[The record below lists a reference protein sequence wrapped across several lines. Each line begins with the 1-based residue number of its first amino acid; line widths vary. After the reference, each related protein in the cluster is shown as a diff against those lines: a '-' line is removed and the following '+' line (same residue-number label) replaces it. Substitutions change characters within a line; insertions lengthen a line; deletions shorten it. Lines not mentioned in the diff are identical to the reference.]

1 MDNEKK
7 KGFLIRLR
15 SSVIVTVLAGG
26 ALFCGGLVLFLAVAA
41 VSMIGLFELF
51 RALGLRKTA
60 LEAAGFMGAALFL
73 EAVWLGWDKGLML
86 ALFLSLM
93 LILGTYVFTWPKY
106 TASQAAET
114 AFAVLYVPVL
124 LSYVYRTDLLT
135 ESIVYTA
142 LTLLAAWCSD
152 VGAYCMGMLFGKHKL
167 TPELSPKKTVERA
180 VGAVL
185 FSAGI
190 GALYGFVF
198 RNALGLFA
206 HPVIAV
212 MILFAF
218 GSILA
223 QIGDLIASAI
233 KRDRGVKDYGNLIP
247 GHGGILDRFDSVIV
261 TAPAVYYLILLLM
274 K

>member
-106 TASQAAET
+106 TA
-114 AFAVLYVPVL
+114 
-124 LSYVYRTDLLT
+124 
-135 ESIVYTA
+135 
-142 LTLLAAWCSD
+142 
-152 VGAYCMGMLFGKHKL
+152 
-167 TPELSPKKTVERA
+167 
-180 VGAVL
+180 
-185 FSAGI
+185 
-190 GALYGFVF
+190 
-198 RNALGLFA
+198 
-206 HPVIAV
+206 
-212 MILFAF
+212 
-218 GSILA
+218 
-223 QIGDLIASAI
+223 
-233 KRDRGVKDYGNLIP
+233 
-247 GHGGILDRFDSVIV
+247 
-261 TAPAVYYLILLLM
+261 
-274 K
+274 

>member
-7 KGFLIRLR
+7 KSFLIRLR
-15 SSVIVTVLAGG
+15 SSAIVTVLAFG

-51 RALGLRKTA
+51 KALGLRKTA

-106 TASQAAET
+106 KAFQAAET

-135 ESIVYTA
+135 ESIAYTA

-167 TPELSPKKTVERA
+167 TPELSPKKTVEGA

-185 FSAGI
+185 FSAGV
-190 GALYGFVF
+190 GALYGFLL
-198 RNALGLFA
+198 RDSLGLFA
-206 HPVIAV
+206 HPAAAV

-233 KRDRGVKDYGNLIP
+233 KRDRGVKDYGSLIP